1 MDLESMSALMKK
13 KNLRAKAAMKKADKK
28 KQEEHM
34 EKTTKQ
40 KKKAMFAPDPDSAG
54 AEKDKEEVGAK
65 EVAVCFKCVVG
76 FAICINK
83 GSNAKGGFDKKIV
96 EGLLFLCKY
105 LDKAACILPSRMD
118 QRLNPIKTKADLP
131 KYQ

>member
-1 MDLESMSALMKK
+1 MSTSLRKKSLRDKDAKK
-13 KNLRAKAAMKKADKK
+13 KAAKK
-28 KQEEHM
+28 KQEESV
-34 EKTTKQ
+34 EKRTKQ